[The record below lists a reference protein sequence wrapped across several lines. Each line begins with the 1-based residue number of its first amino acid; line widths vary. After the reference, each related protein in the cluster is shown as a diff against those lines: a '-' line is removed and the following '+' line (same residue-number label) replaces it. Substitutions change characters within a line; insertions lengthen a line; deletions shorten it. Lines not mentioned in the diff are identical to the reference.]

1 MAIQIQF
8 RRDTAA
14 NWTSTNPT
22 LAQGELGQDL
32 TNSIYKIGDGST
44 AWNSLPQATV
54 FVTSPNEWTSHQYFD
69 EVSLT
74 IVSSNVAWDLAA
86 GQMTQLTMTED
97 ATLSN
102 PTNKPDGRAVYH
114 LLVKQDGTGG
124 HTLSFGSDYLFPDGT
139 VPTMTSTAS
148 GIDLLSFLY
157 DSDST
162 KMLGTS
168 ALDYS

>member
-1 MAIQIQF
+1 MAIQIQH
-8 RRDTAA
+8 RRDTAT
-14 NWTSTNPT
+14 NWSSTNPV
-22 LAQGELGQDL
+22 LGQGELGYDL
-32 TNSIYKIGDGST
+32 TNKIYKIGDGST

-74 IVSSNVAWDLAA
+74 ISGSGAAWDLAT
-86 GQMTQLTMTED
+86 GQMTQLTMTTD
-97 ATLSN
+97 VTLAN

-124 HTLSFGSDYLFPDGT
+124 HTLSFGTDYLFPGGT
-139 VPTMTSTAS
+139 VPSITSTAS

-157 DSDST
+157 DSDSD